1 MERKP
6 LVRSPFLVDA
16 ISGLVGGTALVYSSQ
31 PFDTVKTKL
40 QTFPKYYNNS
50 LTKCFRDTLKNEG
63 IYKGLY
69 RGTIPAIGVNG
80 LENMVLFVAYE
91 QIQKKVQPTETW
103 QLALCGSASSF
114 FSTFV
119 VCPTELL
126 KCRMQASYE
135 LGTKRESIPALTKKL
150 FFEKRIPGTGLYT
163 GIVSTWCREIPGY
176 FFFFYGKEVFRD
188 KLKSY
193 PDSFNALVSGTLA
206 GLCYWTAM
214 LPVDNIK
221 TNLQVKNDGRGFVEL
236 MRETIRTKPASL
248 YNGYS
253 ATVLRAIPAN
263 MALFYVYEKVKAKL
277 EGRE

>member
-1 MERKP
+1 M
-6 LVRSPFLVDA
+6 SPFIIDA

-40 QTFPKYYNNS
+40 QTFPKMYNNS
-50 LTKCFRDTLKNEG
+50 LVTCFKRTLHQEG
-63 IYKGLY
+63 IWKGLY

-91 QIQKKVQPTETW
+91 QIQKLVKPEKTW

-119 VCPTELL
+119 VCPTELI

-135 LGTKRESIPALTKKL
+135 LGTKQESIGQLTKKL
-150 FFEKRIPGTGLYT
+150 FYEKKIPGTGLYT
-163 GIVSTWCREIPGY
+163 GIISTWCREMPGY
-176 FFFFYGKEVFRD
+176 FFFFYGKEVFRH
-188 KLKSY
+188 KLQKY
-193 PDSFNALVSGTLA
+193 PESINATVSGTVA
-206 GLCYWTAM
+206 GICYWTAM

-221 TNLQVKNDGRGFVEL
+221 TNMQVKNDGRGFIAL
-236 MRETIRTKPASL
+236 SKDIIKRNPGSL
-248 YNGYS
+248 YNGYM

-263 MALFYVYEKVKAKL
+263 IALFYVYEKVKTYL
-277 EGRE
+277 ESR